1 MNRLYFFFFFLIH
14 QAGQIEQFSGPVL
27 ARGCLFDTPGF
38 EPFCLDM
45 VRSGVA

>member
-1 MNRLYFFFFFLIH
+1 MNRIFFFFLIH